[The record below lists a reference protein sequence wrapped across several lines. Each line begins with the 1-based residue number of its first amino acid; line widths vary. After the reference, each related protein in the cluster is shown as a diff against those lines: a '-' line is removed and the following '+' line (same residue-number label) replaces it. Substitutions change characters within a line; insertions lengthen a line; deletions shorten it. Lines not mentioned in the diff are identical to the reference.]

1 MIMSAYKRRNKS
13 KFHLKEKI
21 NSNNLGNSPIDSF
34 SYLEALVG
42 LLSTGDVLSCVGDDD
57 DREFVVVASQE
68 LLSPADDVSDDD
80 SGAQREDQML
90 IVRMQNQSLLHIACK
105 N

>member
-1 MIMSAYKRRNKS
+1 MRHSTY
-13 KFHLKEKI
+13 LK
-21 NSNNLGNSPIDSF
+21 
-34 SYLEALVG
+34 ALVG
-42 LLSTGDVLSCVGDDD
+42 LLSRSDVLSGVGDND
-57 DREFVVVASQE
+57 DREFIVVASQE

-80 SGAQREDQML
+80 GGAQREDQML

>member
-1 MIMSAYKRRNKS
+1 M
-13 KFHLKEKI
+13 
-21 NSNNLGNSPIDSF
+21 
-34 SYLEALVG
+34 
-42 LLSTGDVLSCVGDDD
+42 
-57 DREFVVVASQE
+57 ASQE

-80 SGAQREDQML
+80 GGAQREDQML